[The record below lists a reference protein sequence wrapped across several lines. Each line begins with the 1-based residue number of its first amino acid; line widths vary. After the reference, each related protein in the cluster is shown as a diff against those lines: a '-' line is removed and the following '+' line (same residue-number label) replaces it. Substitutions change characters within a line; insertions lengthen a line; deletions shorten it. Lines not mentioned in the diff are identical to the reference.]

1 LSGIGYSSAPM
12 RPVAGPDASDEPR
25 DDMATTTTDTTTRHD
40 SAEHVHGNADIRAHE
55 RTFEAFVKFL
65 AWNAVGAIVLL
76 VFLALVNA

>member
-1 LSGIGYSSAPM
+1 
-12 RPVAGPDASDEPR
+12 
-25 DDMATTTTDTTTRHD
+25 MATTTTDTTTRHD

>member
-1 LSGIGYSSAPM
+1 MPEVQIDIAKLMDEAGGYSPQAFQFI
-12 RPVAGPDASDEPR
+12 R
-25 DDMATTTTDTTTRHD
+25 DGLAHT
-40 SAEHVHGNADIRAHE
+40 AEHVHGNADIRAHE